1 MNPVESILLSLEGK
15 CRMDISE
22 PATKEEIAK
31 ITKLYPEQFK
41 AVKELYEI
49 SNGIEIDV
57 PGTVF
62 YSIETIIS
70 INMGV
75 SSDKCIEIGVMNF
88 GDIISISSW
97 GKILQLEHESG
108 GIFLDWNCLEDFLND
123 ELKALE

>member
-15 CRMDISE
+15 CRMDISA

-62 YSIETIIS
+62 YPIEKIIS
-70 INMGV
+70 MNKGV
-75 SSDKCIEIGVMNF
+75 SKGSD
-88 GDIISISSW
+88 W
-97 GKILQLEHESG
+97 Y
-108 GIFLDWNCLEDFLND
+108 
-123 ELKALE
+123 